1 MNREIVLDTETTGL
15 NPLTGD
21 RVVEIGGVELINH
34 IPTGRHFHK
43 YINPDRR
50 MTEDAFQVHGLSD
63 EFLADKPRFAEV
75 ADELLEFLGDGIVIA
90 HNAPFDVQFLNFELE
105 KARRPTLR
113 NEIIDTVV
121 LARDKHPGARV
132 SLDALC
138 KHYGIDNSR
147 RTLHGALLDSEILA
161 DVYLELIGGRQVALA
176 LVEETRG
183 SVAGAVLI
191 AHNAPKRPTPLPSR
205 LDPEQLAAHYALV
218 RTMGEAALWGYYRD
232 EAA

>member
-1 MNREIVLDTETTGL
+1 MTREIVLDTETTGL

-21 RVVEIGGVELINH
+21 RVVEIGGVELFNH

-43 YINPDRR
+43 YINPERR
-50 MTEDAFQVHGLSD
+50 MNEDAFSVHGLSD

-75 ADELLEFLGDGIVIA
+75 VDEMLEFFGDAVLIA

-105 KARRPTLR
+105 KAKRPSLR
-113 NEIIDTVV
+113 NPIIDTVT

-161 DVYLELIGGRQVALA
+161 DVYLELIGGRQVTFA
-176 LVEETRG
+176 LVEETRIAA
-183 SVAGAVLI
+183 AGTTQIVYA
-191 AHNAPKRPTPLPSR
+191 APKRPAPLPPR
-205 LDPEQLAAHYALV
+205 LDDEQVAAHLALIK
-218 RTMGEAALWGYYRD
+218 TMGEVALWGYYTE